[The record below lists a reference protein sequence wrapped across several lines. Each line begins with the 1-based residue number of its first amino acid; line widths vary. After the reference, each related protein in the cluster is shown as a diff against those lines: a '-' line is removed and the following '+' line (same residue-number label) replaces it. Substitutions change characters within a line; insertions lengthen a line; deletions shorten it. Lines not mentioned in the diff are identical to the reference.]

1 MNARQRKKKA
11 RKNAVC
17 TVVVPRKPAKPV
29 FITSKEQL
37 VEIFGD
43 PDMPFPPITPEMAR
57 RIVLGPESY
66 LYCVRVNQPWKT
78 LFDWNENE
86 CSSTQESS
94 EEAGAQTEVGMGK
107 DQAES

>member
-1 MNARQRKKKA
+1 
-11 RKNAVC
+11 
-17 TVVVPRKPAKPV
+17 
-29 FITSKEQL
+29 
-37 VEIFGD
+37 
-43 PDMPFPPITPEMAR
+43 MPFPPMTPEMTR

-94 EEAGAQTEVGMGK
+94 AEAGAQT
-107 DQAES
+107 